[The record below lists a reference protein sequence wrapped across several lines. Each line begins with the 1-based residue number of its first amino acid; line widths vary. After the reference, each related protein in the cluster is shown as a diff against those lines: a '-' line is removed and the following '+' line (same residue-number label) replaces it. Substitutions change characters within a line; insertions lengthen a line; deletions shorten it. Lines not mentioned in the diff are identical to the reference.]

1 MGGLAKLGWQRLDVL
16 VGEHGA
22 EDVLHMVCDQVANGM
37 SLSEVS
43 KAEGVPYS
51 VLWKWLGAEGRMEA
65 YRVALEARADLEAH
79 ELLSIADCATE
90 EGIGVAKL
98 RVDARK
104 WISGKWGRKVY
115 GDGNGI
121 GGGGF
126 GGVTIVIGS
135 VDAGRVLDG
144 ECGTEAGL
152 VEVAAEG
159 VRVEGP
165 VQGDLRGSEGR
176 EDALHAGRDAA

>member
-1 MGGLAKLGWQRLDVL
+1 MGAIAKVGWQRMDALVLD
-16 VGEHGA
+16 HGA
-22 EDVLHMVCDQVANGM
+22 DDVLHMVCDQVANGM

-43 KAEGVPYS
+43 RAEGIAYS
-51 VLWKWLGAEGRMEA
+51 VLWKWLGEGSRMDA
-65 YRVALEARADLEAH
+65 YRAALEARADLEAH
-79 ELLSIADCATE
+79 EMLAIADGATE

-98 RVDARK
+98 RTDVRK
-104 WISGKWGRKVY
+104 WISSKWGRKVY

-135 VDAGRVLDG
+135 VDAGRVIDG
-144 ECGTEAGL
+144 GRGTEAGL

-159 VRVEGP
+159 IRVESP
-165 VQGDLRGSEGR
+165 VQGDMCGAEGR